1 MRLVLL
7 GAPGSGKGTQAQKL
21 VQVHGIPQV
30 STGDLLRDAVARA
43 TPLGLEAKAAMD
55 AGKLVADRIVLAMIR
70 ERLARPDA
78 ARGFILDGF
87 PRNVAQADAL
97 NVLLAEMGQ
106 PLDAVVLLDVDT
118 RILFQRLTGRRTC
131 RRCARVFNIYTNPPG
146 EALDC
151 EGGQAHDLFQR
162 PDDNEETIGHRLEVY
177 EAQTQPLIAYYRER
191 GLLKVI
197 DATGELDDVFARLER
212 AIPGPGKAPAAKRR
226 PAARRPGKGKTM
238 ASKTVKRATR
248 KVARLEEKAEKTVR
262 RSARKVGRQVT
273 RLEKKAEK
281 TARKTTRK
289 ARKTVKKATRKVAR
303 LEKKAAKSAS
313 STTRKAGKAV
323 KTAARKAGKSVR
335 KVVKPTLADRVK
347 RTVSKAV
354 SRARKA
360 VRPTAATRARRAVK
374 KAVRKVRR

>member
-21 VQVHGIPQV
+21 VQNYGIPQV

-55 AGKLVADRIVLAMIR
+55 AGKLVEDRIVLAMIH
-70 ERLARPDA
+70 ERLGRPDA
-78 ARGFILDGF
+78 AAGFILDGF

-97 NVLLAEMGQ
+97 GELLSGMGQ
-106 PLDAVVLLDVDT
+106 PLDAVVLMDVDT
-118 RILFQRLTGRRTC
+118 KVLFRRLTGRRTC

-146 EALDC
+146 KAPDC

-177 EAQTQPLIAYYRER
+177 KAQTRPLVAYYRKR
-191 GLLKVI
+191 RLLKVI

-212 AIPGPGKAPAAKRR
+212 AIPGTSKPAPARSR
-226 PAARRPGKGKTM
+226 PAARRRPPAKRPGKGKTM
-238 ASKTVKRATR
+238 ASKTVKKATR
-248 KVARLEEKAEKTVR
+248 KVV
-262 RSARKVGRQVT
+262 

-281 TARKTTRK
+281 TARKTVRK
-289 ARKTVKKATRKVAR
+289 AAKTVKRT
-303 LEKKAAKSAS
+303 AS
-313 STTRKAGKAV
+313 KAGK
-323 KTAARKAGKSVR
+323 TVR
-335 KVVKPTLADRVK
+335 RAVKPTLAQRAK
-347 RTVSKAV
+347 RKAKKV
-354 SRARKA
+354 VRRAKKA
-360 VRPTAATRARRAVK
+360 VRPSVKTRAKRAVK